1 MEIISSNSSS
11 VSDVTHYCMLPVYYD
26 KNQRNSNNATGLI
39 RLKPRKNSNLRF
51 VCREVIFKKDS
62 EIYSQVVNLLVKI
75 FPNIKID
82 ANENFKFIMNFAT
95 GLKMGDESLYSEA
108 IKRYDRS
115 CMKKLLLDSK
125 GNVKQRLTAN
135 ELSLLE
141 DLINVTLNGYYM
153 LQKRDERF
161 EFNMIDDLMASNPKN
176 KRLYTIILVY

>member
-1 MEIISSNSSS
+1 
-11 VSDVTHYCMLPVYYD
+11 
-26 KNQRNSNNATGLI
+26 
-39 RLKPRKNSNLRF
+39 
-51 VCREVIFKKDS
+51 
-62 EIYSQVVNLLVKI
+62 
-75 FPNIKID
+75 
-82 ANENFKFIMNFAT
+82 
-95 GLKMGDESLYSEA
+95 
-108 IKRYDRS
+108 
-115 CMKKLLLDSK
+115 MKKLLLDSK